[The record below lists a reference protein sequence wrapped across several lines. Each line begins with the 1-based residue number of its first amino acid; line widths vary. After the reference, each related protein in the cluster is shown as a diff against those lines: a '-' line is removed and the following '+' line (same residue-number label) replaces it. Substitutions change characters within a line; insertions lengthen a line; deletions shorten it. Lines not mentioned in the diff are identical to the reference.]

1 MASKILGIASVV
13 LMIFALYMALIFA
26 PNEAQQGTPYRI
38 IYFHV
43 PMGILSYVSAYLL
56 GFAGILFL
64 IKRDLK
70 YDRFAVATAELG
82 VLCSACSLITGS
94 IWAKPIWGVWWA
106 WDPRLIL
113 QLLLGLFFVAYFM
126 LRAYLPDRERRAKLA
141 SVFGVLGM
149 IDVPFN
155 YYSIEWWKTQHP
167 QPVFRGEGSID
178 PDMRL
183 AAYAAAL
190 ALTVLYGYLLSRR
203 MAIAKIEEEVDY
215 LEHVVYA
222 HD

>member
-1 MASKILGIASVV
+1 MAAKILGIVTLVA
-13 LMIFALYMALIFA
+13 MIIGLYMALIWA

-43 PMGILSYVSAYLL
+43 PMGILSYLSAYLL
-56 GFAGILFL
+56 GFAGILYL

-70 YDRFAVATAELG
+70 YDRFAVATGELG
-82 VLCSACSLITGS
+82 VLVSACSLISGS

-113 QLLLGLFFVAYFM
+113 QLMLGLFFVAYFM

-141 SVFGVLGM
+141 AVFGVLGM

-155 YYSIEWWKTQHP
+155 YYSIEWWRTQHP

-183 AAYAAAL
+183 TAYVCAL
-190 ALTVLYGYLLSRR
+190 ALTLLYSYLLHRR
-203 MAIAKIEEEVDY
+203 MAIARVEEEVAW
-215 LEHVVYA
+215 LEHEVYA
-222 HD
+222 HE

>member
-1 MASKILGIASVV
+1 MTSRLLGIASLV
-13 LMIFALYMALIFA
+13 LMVFALYMALIYA

-43 PMGILSYVSAYLL
+43 PMGILSFMSAFLL
-56 GFAGILFL
+56 GFAGIMFL
-64 IKRDLK
+64 VKRDMK
-70 YDRFAVATAELG
+70 WDRLAIGAAELG
-82 VLCSACSLITGS
+82 ILCTSCSLITGS

-106 WDPRLIL
+106 WDARITL

-141 SVFGVLGM
+141 AVFGVLGM

-155 YYSIEWWKTQHP
+155 YYSIEWWATQHP
-167 QPVFRGEGSID
+167 QPVFRAGGSID

-183 AAYAAAL
+183 AIYVSTL
-190 ALTVLYGYLLSRR
+190 ALTVTCAYLLTRR
-203 MAIAKIEEEVDY
+203 LAIAKVEEEVEY
-215 LEHVVYA
+215 LEHLVHA
-222 HD
+222 HE